1 MNTRVGTKQYMYISG
16 IEWNFLWSFPLVIIH
31 IEIHCSKLCGC
42 LYNILPVRR
51 LQERV
56 ITASLFLED
65 NMPQRKAIVKLFGC
79 CSNASKIL
87 QLVSVSKY
95 KSDKQYS
102 NQGLWLSASCPDI
115 ETSMLIK
122 AVWYALSD
130 LYKYYC
136 QESTCGGGGAISC
149 PWISWSK
156 EDLLIPPQVK
166 TSLTR
171 PFFNFKSFVP
181 LWLTNLNI

>member
-1 MNTRVGTKQYMYISG
+1 MYISG

-136 QESTCGGGGAISC
+136 QESTCGGGGQYHVPGFPDQRRISLSH
-149 PWISWSK
+149 PRWK
-156 EDLLIPPQVK
+156 
-166 TSLTR
+166 
-171 PFFNFKSFVP
+171 P
-181 LWLTNLNI
+181 LWPALFSISNLLCHCDSQI